1 MLRLNDT
8 NEEKLEETLEDNN
21 DLIDVKNNYVYK
33 SFVKLLFLEC
43 CYCCK

>member
-21 DLIDVKNNYVYK
+21 DLIDVKNNYVIQVICK
-33 SFVKLLFLEC
+33 VIIFRMLLLL
-43 CYCCK
+43 